1 MSSSLEQYATYLD
14 TRHDLPWPAAPTAT
28 PIKARP
34 HLARLP
40 DVRAVLWN
48 VYGTLLAIPQGELLF
63 EHPTP
68 FVMNNALDRTIQEF
82 KMWASMS
89 RKPGQPADDLLR
101 QYRQILSEQ
110 SLGGGGERHPEIQ
123 VERVWEVILKRLMQK
138 DYKFDAGFFGAM
150 NEYSRKV
157 AYFFHASL
165 QGTACYEGAAVAL
178 KHVSASGLR
187 QGLLADGQCFT
198 TIQLQRGLATQ
209 DGSLRLDDVL
219 NDGLIVLSH
228 ESRGKKPS
236 ERLFRKALEELQAA
250 GVSPPEILH
259 VGSRMQHDIIPAK
272 RLGMKTALFAG
283 DKTSIQATPEQLKEA
298 ATRPDVLLTELDQ
311 ITEVVG
317 S

>member
-1 MSSSLEQYATYLD
+1 MPSSLEQYADYLD
-14 TRHDLPWPAAPTAT
+14 TRKDLLWPAAPSAT
-28 PIKARP
+28 PLKARP
-34 HLARLP
+34 HLSRLS

-48 VYGTLLAIPQGELLF
+48 VYGTLLAIPPGELLL

-68 FVMNNALDRTIQEF
+68 FVMSNALDKTLQEF
-82 KMWASMS
+82 RMWASMS

-110 SLGGGGERHPEIQ
+110 SLGVGGERHPEIQ

-165 QGTACYEGAAVAL
+165 QGTACYEGAAVAM
-178 KHVSASGLR
+178 KHVTASGLR
-187 QGLLADGQCFT
+187 QGLLGDGQCFT
-198 TIQLQRGLATQ
+198 TVQLRRGLAAQ
-209 DGSLRLDDVL
+209 DGSVRLDDVL
-219 NDGLIVLSH
+219 NDGLVVLSH
-228 ESRGKKPS
+228 ELRGKKPS
-236 ERLFRKALEELQAA
+236 ERLFRKALDELQAA
-250 GVSPPEILH
+250 GVSPSEVLH
-259 VGSRMQHDIIPAK
+259 VGSRMQQDIIPAK

-283 DKTSIQATPEQLKEA
+283 DKSSIQATAEQLKDH

>member
-1 MSSSLEQYATYLD
+1 MPLSLEQYANYLD
-14 TRHDLPWPAAPTAT
+14 KREDLPWPAAPLAT

-40 DVRAVLWN
+40 GVRAVLWN
-48 VYGTLLAIPQGELLF
+48 VYGTLLATPQGEFLF

-68 FVMNNALDRTIQEF
+68 FVMSSALDKTLHEF
-82 KMWASMS
+82 RMWASMS

-101 QYRQILSEQ
+101 QYRQVLSEQ
-110 SLGGGGERHPEIQ
+110 SLGGNGERHPEVQAEQ
-123 VERVWEVILKRLMQK
+123 VWAVILKRLMQK
-138 DYKFDAGFFGAM
+138 DYRFDLGFFGAM

-165 QGTACYEGAAVAL
+165 QGTACYEGAAAAL
-178 KHVSASGLR
+178 RHVSASGLR

-198 TIQLQRGLATQ
+198 TLQLQRGLSAQ
-209 DGSLRLDDVL
+209 DGSARLDDLLSPSLV
-219 NDGLIVLSH
+219 VLSCDL
-228 ESRGKKPS
+228 RGKKPS
-236 ERLFRKALEELQAA
+236 ERLFRKALDDLQSE
-250 GVSPPEILH
+250 GVSPEEILH
-259 VGSRMQHDIIPAK
+259 VGSRMHQDIIPAR
-272 RLGMKTALFAG
+272 RLGMRTALFAG
-283 DKTSIQATPEQLKEA
+283 DKASLQATADQLKDS